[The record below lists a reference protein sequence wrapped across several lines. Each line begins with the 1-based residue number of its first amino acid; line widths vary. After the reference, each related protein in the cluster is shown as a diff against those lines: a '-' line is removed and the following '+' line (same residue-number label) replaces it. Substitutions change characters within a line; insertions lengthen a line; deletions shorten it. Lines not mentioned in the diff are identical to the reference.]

1 MGLFMSKTLV
11 SYQSVKFLKSAPSLR
26 DSPSDLG
33 SEVAFTGRSN
43 AGKSSAINTLTGVKN
58 LARTSKTPGRTQLI
72 NFFEINPKMRL
83 VDLPG
88 YGYAEVPRRVK
99 ENWGIK
105 VNEYLRHRRSLA
117 GLILLI
123 DIRHPLQTFD
133 LQILVWAIH
142 AGVPV
147 HALLTKCDKVSKSQA
162 NNALLSVVQ
171 ELKHLDPTEELLTSQ
186 IFSSTKRIG
195 ITELKET
202 LDHWLTSNFTLPTQ
216 IF

>member
-1 MGLFMSKTLV
+1 MSKTLV
-11 SYQSVKFLKSAPSLR
+11 SYQSVKFLMSAPSLR
-26 DSPSDLG
+26 DCPSDLG

-43 AGKSSAINTLTGVKN
+43 TGKSSAINTLTGVKS

-72 NFFEINPKMRL
+72 NFFEITPEMRL

-88 YGYAEVPRRVK
+88 YGYAKVPRHVK
-99 ENWGIK
+99 GNWGIK
-105 VNEYLRHRRSLA
+105 VNEYLQHRQSLA

-171 ELKHLDPTEELLTSQ
+171 ELKHLDPTEELLSSQ
-186 IFSSTKRIG
+186 IFSSTKGIG

-202 LDHWLTSNFTLPTQ
+202 LDHWLTSNLTLPTQ
-216 IF
+216 IL

>member
-11 SYQSVKFLKSAPSLR
+11 SYQSVKFLMSAPSLR

-43 AGKSSAINTLTGVKN
+43 AGKSSAINTLTGVKS

-88 YGYAEVPRRVK
+88 YGYAKVPRRVK
-99 ENWGIK
+99 ENWGIN
-105 VNEYLRHRRSLA
+105 VNEYLRHRQSLA

>member
-1 MGLFMSKTLV
+1 MGLSMSKTLV
-11 SYQSVKFLKSAPSLR
+11 SYQSVKFLMSAPSLG

-43 AGKSSAINTLTGVKN
+43 AGKSSAINTLTGVKS

-105 VNEYLRHRRSLA
+105 VNEYLRHRQSLA

-186 IFSSTKRIG
+186 IFSSTKKIG

>member
-1 MGLFMSKTLV
+1 MSKTLV
-11 SYQSVKFLKSAPSLR
+11 SYQSVKFLMSAPSLG

-43 AGKSSAINTLTGVKN
+43 AGKSSAINTLTGVKS

-88 YGYAEVPRRVK
+88 YGYAKVPRRVK

-105 VNEYLRHRRSLA
+105 VNEYLRHRQSLA

-123 DIRHPLQTFD
+123 DIRHPLHTFD

-171 ELKHLDPTEELLTSQ
+171 ELKHLDPTEELLSSQ
-186 IFSSTKRIG
+186 IFSSTKGIG

>member
-1 MGLFMSKTLV
+1 MSKTLV

-43 AGKSSAINTLTGVKN
+43 AGKSSAINTLTGVKS

-88 YGYAEVPRRVK
+88 YGYAKVPRRVK

-133 LQILVWAIH
+133 LQILVWATH

-186 IFSSTKRIG
+186 IFSSTKKIG

-202 LDHWLTSNFTLPTQ
+202 LGHWLTSNFTLPTQ

>member
-1 MGLFMSKTLV
+1 MSKTLV
-11 SYQSVKFLKSAPSLR
+11 SYQSVKFLMSAPSLR

-43 AGKSSAINTLTGVKN
+43 AGKSSAINTLTGVKS

-88 YGYAEVPRRVK
+88 YGYAKVPRRVK

-105 VNEYLRHRRSLA
+105 VNEYLRHRQSLA

-171 ELKHLDPTEELLTSQ
+171 ELKHLDPTEELLSSQ
-186 IFSSTKRIG
+186 IFSSTKGIG

>member
-1 MGLFMSKTLV
+1 MSKTLV

-43 AGKSSAINTLTGVKN
+43 AGKSSAINTLTGVKS

-88 YGYAEVPRRVK
+88 YGYAKVPRRVK
-99 ENWGIK
+99 ENWGIN
-105 VNEYLRHRRSLA
+105 VNEYLRHRQSLA

-195 ITELKET
+195 ITELKAT

>member
-11 SYQSVKFLKSAPSLR
+11 SYQSVKFLMSAPSLR

-88 YGYAEVPRRVK
+88 YGYAKVPRRVK

-186 IFSSTKRIG
+186 MFSSTKKIG

-202 LDHWLTSNFTLPTQ
+202 LDHWFTSNFTLPTQ

>member
-43 AGKSSAINTLTGVKN
+43 AGKSSAINTLTGVKS

-88 YGYAEVPRRVK
+88 YGYAKVPRRVK

-105 VNEYLRHRRSLA
+105 VNEYLRHRQSLA

-133 LQILVWAIH
+133 LQILVWAVH

-162 NNALLSVVQ
+162 SNALLSVVQ

-186 IFSSTKRIG
+186 IFSSTKKIG